1 MRERVAPAPRRAR
14 VDLLDTAP
22 DMEDAV
28 RAQVREL
35 LETGSPTEE
44 VARQLGVPRGRVSA
58 VKAHLT
64 MGTYGASTSGVGSL
78 SETDVEEIE
87 DATSLK
93 FGLERD
99 MQGALRRNIHQLD
112 PALHIIDE
120 GKERRVASG
129 FIDILAEDDQGYLVV
144 IELKS
149 GKAPESAVTQVLS
162 YIGSLQ
168 AEEESRPVHGILVA
182 RSFTTH
188 TRFAARAAGIKL
200 VEYGFSFSFAIVD
213 TGSDQVQTLAPDDD
227 EGSS

>member
-1 MRERVAPAPRRAR
+1 M
-14 VDLLDTAP
+14 DDG
-22 DMEDAV
+22 V

-87 DATSLK
+87 DATRLK

-99 MQGALRRNIHQLD
+99 MQEALRRNIHQLD

-120 GKERRVASG
+120 AKERRVASG
-129 FIDILAEDDQGYLVV
+129 FIDILAEDDQGSLVV

-149 GKAPESAVTQVLS
+149 GKAPESAVHPGPVVHRVPPGGGGVSTGARHTHRAGVHDAHEVCCS
-162 YIGSLQ
+162 GRRDQ
-168 AEEESRPVHGILVA
+168 ARRVRIQLLLCHRGH
-182 RSFTTH
+182 R
-188 TRFAARAAGIKL
+188 
-200 VEYGFSFSFAIVD
+200 
-213 TGSDQVQTLAPDDD
+213 
-227 EGSS
+227 